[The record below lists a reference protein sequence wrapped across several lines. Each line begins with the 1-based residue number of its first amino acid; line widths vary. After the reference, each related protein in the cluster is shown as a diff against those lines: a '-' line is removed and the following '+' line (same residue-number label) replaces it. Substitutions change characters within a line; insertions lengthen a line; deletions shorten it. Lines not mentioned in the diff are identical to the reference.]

1 MDSYDDERIHGADE
15 NIMNSTRSTDF
26 ITPKSDISRV
36 FRNAVLDLSEHHAF
50 ARPLVNS
57 GRLSMPCNY
66 VGHSLT
72 GEDALEGGPARSQPG
87 MPCLMRLWTMVTC
100 CPNWVGIYPDGAEH
114 GCAIAPRD

>member
-1 MDSYDDERIHGADE
+1 
-15 NIMNSTRSTDF
+15 MNSTRSTDF

-72 GEDALEGGPARSQPG
+72 GEDALGVAARSQPG
-87 MPCLMRLWTMVTC
+87 MPC
-100 CPNWVGIYPDGAEH
+100 PD
-114 GCAIAPRD
+114 APLDNGYLLSKLAGDLP

>member
-1 MDSYDDERIHGADE
+1 MLDSYDDERIHGADE

-72 GEDALEGGPARSQPG
+72 GEDALAGGPARSQPG
-87 MPCLMRLWTMVTC
+87 MPC
-100 CPNWVGIYPDGAEH
+100 PD
-114 GCAIAPRD
+114 APLDNGYLLSKLGGGLP